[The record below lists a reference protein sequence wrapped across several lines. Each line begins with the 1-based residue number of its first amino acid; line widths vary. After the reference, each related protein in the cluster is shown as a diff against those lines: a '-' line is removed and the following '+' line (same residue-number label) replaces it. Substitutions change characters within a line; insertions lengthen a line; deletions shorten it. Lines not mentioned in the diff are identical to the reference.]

1 MIKNNLR
8 IKENIT
14 LMDQV
19 NAIEFISEYYFQ
31 NGRYTPYYA
40 KTAETI
46 AIATYFITG
55 YILEKDENGNTENLL
70 KLCYEDED
78 MQNAIETFREDR
90 FVYKNIR
97 EFINEQVADKVDFMK
112 NKIIHANPDLD
123 IIVEAANVIIE
134 SLANFANMNVE
145 LMNPENMQTV
155 IQAAQKL
162 KDSNIPITKEF
173 ITQVIRDAAA
183 FDFDNATKEI
193 LDGKNEQIKNLSDEN
208 KELRKYKMLW
218 DSRNTNK

>member
-1 MIKNNLR
+1 
-8 IKENIT
+8 
-14 LMDQV
+14 
-19 NAIEFISEYYFQ
+19 
-31 NGRYTPYYA
+31 
-40 KTAETI
+40 
-46 AIATYFITG
+46 
-55 YILEKDENGNTENLL
+55 
-70 KLCYEDED
+70 
-78 MQNAIETFREDR
+78 
-90 FVYKNIR
+90 
-97 EFINEQVADKVDFMK
+97 MK

-155 IQAAQKL
+155 IQVAQKL

>member
-1 MIKNNLR
+1 MQRLVQCHQIHQL
-8 IKENIT
+8 
-14 LMDQV
+14 V
-19 NAIEFISEYYFQ
+19 
-31 NGRYTPYYA
+31 
-40 KTAETI
+40 
-46 AIATYFITG
+46 ATYFITG
-55 YILEKDENGNTENLL
+55 YTLEKDENGNTENLL

-155 IQAAQKL
+155 MQVAQKL

>member
-1 MIKNNLR
+1 
-8 IKENIT
+8 
-14 LMDQV
+14 
-19 NAIEFISEYYFQ
+19 
-31 NGRYTPYYA
+31 
-40 KTAETI
+40 
-46 AIATYFITG
+46 
-55 YILEKDENGNTENLL
+55 
-70 KLCYEDED
+70 

-155 IQAAQKL
+155 IQVAQKL

-193 LDGKNEQIKNLSDEN
+193 LDSKNEQIKNLSDEN

-218 DSRNTNK
+218 DFRNTNK